1 MDLTNN
7 GHASVGTAVRPGN
20 SRSASGTPTSS
31 LLGLK
36 VGSRGRR
43 HNVPVPVEATVYW
56 WRSDEHRAAC
66 ASPSQF
72 GIMPATPVRF
82 RCVGTLTPK
91 YPQRYRVDLA
101 RALDWLPY
109 LARNELKELGASLAL
124 MISKKLGVEVAPIA
138 GDVIDLDQAGA
149 SASLPSRDSRTRWK
163 WSMASS

>member
-1 MDLTNN
+1 M
-7 GHASVGTAVRPGN
+7 
-20 SRSASGTPTSS
+20 
-31 LLGLK
+31 
-36 VGSRGRR
+36 
-43 HNVPVPVEATVYW
+43 EATVYW
-56 WRSDEHRAAC
+56 WRSDERRAAW
-66 ASPSQF
+66 APNQF

-109 LARNELKELGASLAL
+109 LERHELKELGASLAL

-149 SASLPSRDSRTRWK
+149 FASLPSRESRTRWN